1 MRKLF
6 HAFGRD
12 LGKGELHR
20 ADACPRLLARGQQLR
35 DIGEAAP
42 ISLDCRLGCVPVGE
56 AQRLR
61 HLRPGAYAVKA
72 PA

>member
-1 MRKLF
+1 VRQLR

-42 ISLDCRLGCVPVGE
+42 AALDFVGRPPIGE

-61 HLRPGAYAVKA
+61 HLRLGA
-72 PA
+72 